1 MITQKKAGAVTTKTL
16 TTVSVPCYAKLN
28 LDLRVLHK
36 RSDGF
41 HEVRTVYQTI
51 SLEDRLEIQY
61 RPSKSIDLDLDSSV
75 DIDDNIVLKAARA
88 VLEYMDVNAAVRFK
102 LQKAI
107 PMGAGL
113 GGGSSNGAAVLMALP
128 ALAKKRLAIGELQR
142 LASWLGSDV
151 PFFLYGGTAL
161 GLGRGT
167 ELYPLPDLP
176 AYSGLVVSPGIHVST
191 AEAYRD
197 LERPLIE
204 ETGSIGALDS
214 LTSPDGSPILGEF
227 QAVAWSMDR
236 QPLGAVPLRNDFES
250 VVFDKHTR
258 LADLRRQLEQSGA
271 NPARMTG
278 SGSSIFGIFPDED
291 RARAAAPQFPGAV
304 PFRFVPR
311 QEYRKR
317 WTDALGGWASYT
329 PTCEA

>member
-1 MITQKKAGAVTTKTL
+1 VKTSRSI
-16 TTVSVPCYAKLN
+16 SVPCHAKLN

-51 SLEDRLEIQY
+51 SLEDTLEIQY
-61 RPSKSIDLDLDSSV
+61 RPAKSTEIELASSV
-75 DIDDNIVLKAARA
+75 EIDDNIVLKAARA
-88 VLEYMDVNAAVRFK
+88 ALEYMDVNAAVRLK
-102 LQKAI
+102 LKKTI

-113 GGGSSNGAAVLMALP
+113 GGGSSNAASVLMALP
-128 ALAKKRLAIGELQR
+128 ALAERRLEMAELQR

-176 AYSGLVVSPGIHVST
+176 AHTGVLIASDIHVST
-191 AEAYRD
+191 AQAYRD
-197 LERPLIE
+197 LERPLIDE
-204 ETGSIGALDS
+204 SESADNIDS
-214 LTSPDGSPILGEF
+214 LTSPNGSPILGEF
-227 QAVAWSMDR
+227 QAVAWAIGC
-236 QPLGAVPLRNDFES
+236 QPLDKTPLRNDFEP
-250 VVFDKHTR
+250 VVFARHAE
-258 LADLRRQLEQSGA
+258 LAGMLQELKKSGA

-278 SGSSIFGIFPDED
+278 SGSALFGIFPDD
-291 RARAAAPQFPGAV
+291 ARAKTTAAQIPGAV
-304 PFRFVPR
+304 PFRFIRR

-317 WTDALGGWASYT
+317 WTDALGNLASYS
-329 PTCEA
+329 PTCDS

>member
-1 MITQKKAGAVTTKTL
+1 M
-16 TTVSVPCYAKLN
+16 
-28 LDLRVLHK
+28 
-36 RSDGF
+36 
-41 HEVRTVYQTI
+41 
-51 SLEDRLEIQY
+51 
-61 RPSKSIDLDLDSSV
+61 
-75 DIDDNIVLKAARA
+75 LKAARA

-102 LQKAI
+102 LTKAI

-128 ALAKKRLAIGELQR
+128 ALAKQRLGMVDLQR

-197 LERPLIE
+197 LERPVIE

-227 QAVAWSMDR
+227 QAVAWSIDR
-236 QPLGAVPLRNDFES
+236 RPLDAVPLRNDFES
-250 VVFDKHTR
+250 VVFNKHAK
-258 LADLRRQLEQSGA
+258 LAALRRQLEESGA

-278 SGSSIFGIFPDED
+278 SGSAIFGVFPDEG
-291 RARAAAPQFPGAV
+291 RAAAAAPQFPGAV
-304 PFRFVPR
+304 PFRFIRR

-317 WTDALGGWASYT
+317 WTDALGSLASYN
-329 PTCEA
+329 PTCEG